1 MLLLEIAK
9 RCLDVLQFFA
19 YRIKKRRV
27 NSYRRTITAKFQTH
41 ASLFSLSD
49 ATPEPPN
56 DELILFGAGDGVTDT
71 HFDGSASQFPSPELE
86 NVLEVTNTHIKYF
99 NPNM

>member
-1 MLLLEIAK
+1 MSGCNAIFCLSNKEKKGKFLSTYYYREISNTL
-9 RCLDVLQFFA
+9 C
-19 YRIKKRRV
+19 
-27 NSYRRTITAKFQTH
+27 
-41 ASLFSLSD
+41 SLSD